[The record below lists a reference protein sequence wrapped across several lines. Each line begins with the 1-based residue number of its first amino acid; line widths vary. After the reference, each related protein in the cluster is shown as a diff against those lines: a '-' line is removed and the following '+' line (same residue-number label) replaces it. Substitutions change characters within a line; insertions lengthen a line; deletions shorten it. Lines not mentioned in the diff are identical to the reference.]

1 MFILSEITTAFV
13 CFDQWN
19 DNYYKGEDVK
29 IRAYFG
35 NSLAVRYVDWH
46 KEIDGGSHAIDKTLP
61 KYEGTADHILMIR
74 GCDESDVGTYFI
86 QVHVSCTDL
95 EICSNK
101 LFLQVLKGKNVTL
114 LTISLHIKN
123 RYKGIH
129 YAYAE
134 CATDGSCYLR

>member
-46 KEIDGGSHAIDKTLP
+46 KEIDGGSHAIDTTLP
-61 KYEGTADHILMIR
+61 KYKGTIDQILMIR
-74 GCDESDVGTYFI
+74 DCDESDVGTYFI
-86 QVHVSCTDL
+86 KVYVSCTDW

-101 LFLQVLKGKNVTL
+101 LHLQVLKGKIVTL
-114 LTISLHIKN
+114 HI
-123 RYKGIH
+123 I
-129 YAYAE
+129 
-134 CATDGSCYLR
+134 